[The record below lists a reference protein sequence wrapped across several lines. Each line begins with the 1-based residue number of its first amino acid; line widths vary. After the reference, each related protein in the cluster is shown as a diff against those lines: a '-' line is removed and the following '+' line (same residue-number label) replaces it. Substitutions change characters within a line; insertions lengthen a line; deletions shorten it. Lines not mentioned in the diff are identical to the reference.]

1 MQARIEHDLD
11 YLRNW
16 SVQLDLQ
23 IVVKTIFVLLK
34 KQDAF

>member
-16 SVQLDLQ
+16 SLGLDLK
-23 IVVKTIFVLLK
+23 ILLLTIRAIFKTEK
-34 KQDAF
+34 AY